1 MSFEVDVKKV
11 TGVLL
16 AGGWS
21 EVYGSSFEIHSAPA
35 VLVDEKKE
43 LGSFA
48 GGAEGRVAASW
59 ITEGNE
65 RVTCHLS
72 EILALKWSKEGRK
85 WDSEDKA

>member
-1 MSFEVDVKKV
+1 VSFEVDVKKV

-21 EVYGSSFEIHSAPA
+21 EIYGSSFEIHSSPA
-35 VLVDEKKE
+35 VLKDEKEE

-48 GGAEGRVAASW
+48 GGIEGRPAASW

-85 WDSEDKA
+85 WDAEEKA

>member
-1 MSFEVDVKKV
+1 VSCEVDVKKV

-16 AGGWS
+16 TGGWS
-21 EVYGSSFEIHSAPA
+21 EVYGSSFEIHDSPA
-35 VLVDEKKE
+35 VLKDEKKE

-48 GGAEGRVAASW
+48 GGIDGRLAVSW

-85 WDSEDKA
+85 WDSEEKA

>member
-1 MSFEVDVKKV
+1 MSFEVEVKKV
-11 TGVLL
+11 IGVLL

-21 EVYGSSFEIHSAPA
+21 EVYGSSFEIHDSPA
-35 VLVDEKKE
+35 VLMHEKKE

-48 GGAEGRVAASW
+48 GGTQGRLAVSW

-85 WDSEDKA
+85 WDSEEKA

>member
-1 MSFEVDVKKV
+1 MSCEVDVKKV

-16 AGGWS
+16 TGGWS
-21 EVYGSSFEIHSAPA
+21 EVYGSSFEIHGSPA
-35 VLVDEKKE
+35 ILKDEKKE

-48 GGAEGRVAASW
+48 GGIDGRLAVSW

-85 WDSEDKA
+85 WDSEEKA